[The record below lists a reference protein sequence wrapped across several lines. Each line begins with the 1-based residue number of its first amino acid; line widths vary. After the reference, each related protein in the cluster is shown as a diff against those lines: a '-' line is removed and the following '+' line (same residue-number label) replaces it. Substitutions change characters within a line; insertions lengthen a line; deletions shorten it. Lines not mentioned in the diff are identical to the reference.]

1 MAAVYRLETEEPYG
15 TNADSWADLTQALAE
30 WVETPMG
37 LDEAEERARAFAARA
52 VLLAGGEAAKL
63 HEA

>member
-1 MAAVYRLETEEPYG
+1 MAAAYRLEAEEPYG
-15 TNADSWADLTQALAE
+15 SNADSWADLTQALAE

-37 LDEAEERARAFAARA
+37 LDESEERARAFAARA
-52 VLLAGGEAAKL
+52 GLLAGGEATKL

>member
-1 MAAVYRLETEEPYG
+1 MTAVYRLEAEEPYG

-52 VLLAGGEAAKL
+52 VLLAGGEATRL
-63 HEA
+63 HKG

>member
-1 MAAVYRLETEEPYG
+1 MAAVYRLEAEEPYG

-37 LDEAEERARAFAARA
+37 LD
-52 VLLAGGEAAKL
+52 
-63 HEA
+63 